1 MEQGPNWAVDSAL
14 DLTGLSPVPLFTNL
28 SLKMKGLTVSI
39 FFFHFSNFFGMKKHF
54 FFSMEEYF
62 FPSSNKKL
70 RCKNGKK
77 KEFYIGIIL

>member
-39 FFFHFSNFFGMKKHF
+39 FFFHFSNFFGKKKH

-62 FPSSNKKL
+62 FPVVI
-70 RCKNGKK
+70 KNYDAKTEK
-77 KEFYIGIIL
+77 RKNFT